1 MTDPKPISVEY
12 VDPSDYSG
20 PAPQPF
26 AIVGTPAESG
36 PIAVS
41 DVTGLQGILDD
52 FEQRIAGL
60 ESAAG

>member
-12 VDPSDYSG
+12 VDPSNYSG

-26 AIVGTPAESG
+26 TIVGAPVESG

-41 DVTGLQGILDD
+41 DVAGLQGIIEDL
-52 FEQRIAGL
+52 EQRIAGL
-60 ESAAG
+60 EGAA